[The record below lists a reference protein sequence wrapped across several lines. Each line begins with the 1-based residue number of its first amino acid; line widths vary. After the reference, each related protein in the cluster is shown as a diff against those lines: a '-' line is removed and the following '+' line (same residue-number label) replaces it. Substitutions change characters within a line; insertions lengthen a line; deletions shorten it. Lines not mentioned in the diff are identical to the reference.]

1 MANAIVLAMP
11 IDRGLRDPMSRY
23 LRRATSADGGTFHL
37 AAVPAGAFYVATVAS
52 IPDAPGV

>member
-1 MANAIVLAMP
+1 
-11 IDRGLRDPMSRY
+11 MSRC